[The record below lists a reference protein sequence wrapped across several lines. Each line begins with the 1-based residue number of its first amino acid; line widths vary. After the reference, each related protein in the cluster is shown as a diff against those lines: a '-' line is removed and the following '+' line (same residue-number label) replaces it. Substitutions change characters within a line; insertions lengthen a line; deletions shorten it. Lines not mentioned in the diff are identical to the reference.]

1 MSNNLNNK
9 TLNEIMKDYEKL
21 VLTKLLK
28 NISTLSEKDNLAK
41 TLGIS
46 RATLYRKL
54 SEYNL

>member
-28 NISTLSEKDNLAK
+28 NVSTLSEKDNLAK